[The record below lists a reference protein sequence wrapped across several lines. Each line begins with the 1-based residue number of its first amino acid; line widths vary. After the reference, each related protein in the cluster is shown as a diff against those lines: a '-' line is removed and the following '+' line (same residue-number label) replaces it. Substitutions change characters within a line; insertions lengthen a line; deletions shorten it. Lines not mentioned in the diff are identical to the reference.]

1 MNGAHYLAA
10 VISSTP
16 PPKHMRARD
25 SSGKAMSKEDL
36 AALPKEISLD
46 RLVDAC
52 KKKGIDV
59 HQVIAEALSPEM
71 RLDEK
76 SGMNM
81 REQARMAWQ
90 IIDKAEPSKKSLDL
104 DANIKGDLTIGIVSF
119 ASVTAEQLEAAPVPT
134 DDVAGA

>member
-1 MNGAHYLAA
+1 MNGNHYLAG

-16 PPKHMRARD
+16 LRKDQRARD
-25 SSGKAMSKEDL
+25 SHGKPMSKDDL
-36 AALPKEISLD
+36 KALPKEISLD

-52 KKKGIDV
+52 KAKGIDV

-90 IIDKAEPSKKSLDL
+90 IIDKAEPSKKSLDI
-104 DANIKGDLTIGIVSF
+104 DANVKGDLTIGIVSF
-119 ASVTAEQLEAAPVPT
+119 KDITPEQLEAPSVSIG
-134 DDVAGA
+134 DVAGA